1 MKFVVNV
8 FILLSLVACKD
19 AVLPKPKALLSLEY
33 PTAVYDT
40 LDLEEPYLFQKNKTS
55 EVVKESNHDIRID
68 YPLQKGSI
76 FISYK
81 PVLNNLDS
89 LLRDAQNFT
98 QKHVVKAESI
108 SEQVFVNSENR
119 VFGMLYEVT
128 GNAASQTQFYLTDS
142 IHHFVIGSVY
152 FEARPNYDSILPAAA
167 YLAKDVK
174 TLMETFRWKK

>member
-1 MKFVVNV
+1 MKFVINV
-8 FILLSLVACKD
+8 LILLLLVACKD
-19 AVLPKPKALLSLEY
+19 AVLPKPKALLSLDY
-33 PTAVYDT
+33 PAADYDT
-40 LDLEEPYLFQKNKTS
+40 LAIEEPYLFQKNRLAT
-55 EVVKESNHDIRID
+55 VVKESNHDIRID

-81 PVLNNLDS
+81 PVINNLDS

-108 SEQVFVNSENR
+108 SEQLFVNSENR

-128 GNAASQTQFYLTDS
+128 GNAASQAQFYLTDS
-142 IHHFVIGSVY
+142 VRNFVVGSVY

-167 YLAKDVK
+167 YMAKDIK
-174 TLMETFRWKK
+174 TLMETFRWRK

>member
-1 MKFVVNV
+1 MKFVLSFLV
-8 FILLSLVACKD
+8 LLSVLACKD
-19 AVLPKPKALLSLEY
+19 PVLPKPKSYLSLNY
-33 PTAVYDT
+33 PTAGYDS
-40 LDLEEPYLFQKNKTS
+40 LQSPGPYFFRKNKGAL
-55 EVVKESNHDIRID
+55 VKIESKFDVRID

-81 PVLNNLDS
+81 PVANNLDS

-98 QKHVVKAESI
+98 QKHAVKAESI
-108 SEQVFVNSENR
+108 SEQLYVNSENR

-142 IHHFVIGSVY
+142 IRNFVVGSVY

-167 YLAKDVK
+167 YLSKDVK
-174 TLMETFRWKK
+174 ILMETFRWKE

>member
-1 MKFVVNV
+1 MKFVLSIAV
-8 FILLSLVACKD
+8 LLLMLACKD
-19 AVLPKPKALLSLEY
+19 AVLPKPKALLSLDY
-33 PTAVYDT
+33 PVAYYDT
-40 LDLEEPYLFQKNKTS
+40 LEIAEPYLFQKNKTTS
-55 EVVKESNHDIRID
+55 VVKESNHDIRID

-98 QKHVVKAESI
+98 QKHVIKAESI
-108 SEQVFVNSENR
+108 SEQLFLNSENR

-142 IHHFVIGSVY
+142 IDHFVVGSVY

-174 TLMETFRWKK
+174 KLMESFRWK